1 MENDGEEW
9 RKLEDQFMRP
19 NVQTELP
26 ERHQRWQ
33 WAEKNRC
40 SWQCA
45 ITETLGREGWGLQK
59 GIWLIKRAKVAPHT
73 DPALGLSNWRYLGGM
88 IPLKAK
94 QAQGHRTQP
103 LWAGTKGCQVR
114 LQTEMSSE
122 TTWSSWEWS
131 EDGFWRLCQW
141 AQKTAFSQL
150 LLLLHYYIIYN
161 IIYINNTLYYYYI
174 ISL

>member
-1 MENDGEEW
+1 
-9 RKLEDQFMRP
+9 MRP

-33 WAEKNRC
+33 WAEKNC
-40 SWQCA
+40 CLWQCA

-73 DPALGLSNWRYLGGM
+73 DPALGLSNWRCLRGM
-88 IPLKAK
+88 IPLKAQ
-94 QAQGHRTQP
+94 QAQGYRTQQPGGRLP
-103 LWAGTKGCQVR
+103 LWAGQRDVRRGCGWKCPQKPLDPAESGLR
-114 LQTEMSSE
+114 LA
-122 TTWSSWEWS
+122 
-131 EDGFWRLCQW
+131 FWRLYQW
-141 AQKTAFSQL
+141 NQKTAFSQL
-150 LLLLHYYIIYN
+150 LLLYYYIIYN